1 MGGKRKCV
9 AVKGAEIG
17 KKGET
22 PQKDE
27 HGQQFAKASRKGN
40 AFCRS
45 KGCPPCCWATD
56 GRATLGRLVVG
67 VA

>member
-22 PQKDE
+22 PQKMNMVNSLQRQVGRE
-27 HGQQFAKASRKGN
+27 MPFADLKVVHLVAG
-40 AFCRS
+40 
-45 KGCPPCCWATD
+45 PLTD
-56 GRATLGRLVVG
+56 GQH
-67 VA
+67 